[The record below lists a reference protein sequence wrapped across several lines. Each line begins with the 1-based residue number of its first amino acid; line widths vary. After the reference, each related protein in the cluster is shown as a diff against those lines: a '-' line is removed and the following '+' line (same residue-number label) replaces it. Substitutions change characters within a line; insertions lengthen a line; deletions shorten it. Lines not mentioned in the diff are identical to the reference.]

1 MNKAYSDGESLLLA
15 SGQLSTSGAN
25 LGFKAIGEVADEPAV
40 GLPRGGDDLR
50 ARRLGLSVRDVLSHG
65 TGKQYGFLC
74 NHADPSSQRFDIQ
87 AVDVFTV
94 DGDRALGWVIETE
107 EQGSHGRFATA

>member
-1 MNKAYSDGESLLLA
+1 MVKTYSNCQSLLLA
-15 SGQLSTSGAN
+15 SGQLGTSGAY
-25 LGFKAIGEVADEPAV
+25 LCLEAFGEVTDKSTI
-40 GLPRGGDDLR
+40 GFPRGSNNLCM
-50 ARRLGLSVRDVLSHG
+50 RRMWFPVGDVLSHG